1 MRKQMMMSASVS
13 GRMLGF
19 VIGRKLFIAA
29 MLLVLSTLTF
39 GVWGVFGA
47 YQNGHLLLALEQHK
61 QALAQLQLAD
71 QLQISQL
78 QYQLQSEQQKMTV
91 YARSLGQIQARM
103 ARLDDLGSKL
113 VDVASLDKSEFDFD
127 LDPAFGGARMQQLD
141 AYISEAGI
149 QGSIQA
155 LNGRVDQLGSKLT
168 AAEYVMQSKRT
179 KHDALPHVWPT
190 RGGWVSSGF
199 GPRIDP
205 FTGKPS
211 RHYGVDIANR
221 AGAPIL
227 AASRGIVSFA
237 GKMVDFG
244 YVVDIE
250 HGYGYKTRYAHM
262 RSVAVKVG
270 DVVQTSQMIG
280 HIGSTG
286 HSTGPHLHYEVR
298 YHGKLINPQPFLHRR
313 G

>member
-1 MRKQMMMSASVS
+1 MKKQMMMSASVS

-19 VIGRKLFIAA
+19 VIGRKLFITA
-29 MLLVLSTLTF
+29 MVCVLSALTF

-47 YQNGHLLLALEQHK
+47 YQHAHLVVALK
-61 QALAQLQLAD
+61 QNTQAMAQLQLKD
-71 QLQISQL
+71 QLQIAQL
-78 QYQLQSEQQKMTV
+78 QHQLHSEQQKMSV

-103 ARLDDLGSKL
+103 ARLDDLGSRL

-127 LDPAFGGARMQQLD
+127 LDPAFGGARMQQLN
-141 AYISEAGI
+141 AYTSEAGI
-149 QGSIQA
+149 QDSIQA
-155 LNGRVDQLGSKLT
+155 LDGRVKQLGSQLT
-168 AAEYVMQSKRT
+168 AAAYVMQSKRS
-179 KHDALPHVWPT
+179 KNDALPHVWPT

-221 AGAPIL
+221 PGAPIL

-244 YVVDIE
+244 YVVDVE

-262 RSVAVKVG
+262 RSVSVKVG
-270 DVVQTSQMIG
+270 DVVQSSQLLG